1 MPDTSSQATMWAII
15 IILAVLGL
23 IFLRRLAVR
32 FVINL
37 LANSTGRTVI
47 GILLCLGGLIFGF
60 TSGYTPYQSLSQ
72 ASMQLLVPH
81 VNTPD
86 DGDIYLQS
94 LSNVGANYV
103 IHDADFSPPVSAS
116 TFQNGAGITSL
127 LYDSVNTQS
136 IQMQFS
142 SNYGSSA
149 PMDGGTGYTVEQFT
163 LNGTTYSTAAYLASP
178 SGVYQNHWLPGGGI
192 AGAGLLLLVITFG
205 IPALS
210 KRWETQAPA
219 TKASPDKET
228 WSMPVST
235 PPAPGAPYTPP
246 TPATAYTPYTPYTPT
261 PQSGGNMPMPGLPT
275 PQPGGFMPPPYRPP
289 HQSEP

>member
-1 MPDTSSQATMWAII
+1 MTDTSSQGTMVAII
-15 IILAVLGL
+15 VILAIIGL
-23 IFLRRLAVR
+23 VVLRRLAVR

-72 ASMQLLVPH
+72 NSMQLLIPH

-94 LSNVGANYV
+94 LSNLGANYV
-103 IHDADFSPPVSAS
+103 IHDADYSPPVSAS

-127 LYDSVNTQS
+127 LYDSINTQS
-136 IQMQFS
+136 IQMQFT

-178 SGVYQNHWLPGGGI
+178 SGVYQNHWLLGGGI

-210 KRWETQAPA
+210 KRWETEAPA

-228 WSMPVST
+228 WSIPVST
-235 PPAPGAPYTPP
+235 PPAPGAPHTPH
-246 TPATAYTPYTPYTPT
+246 TPYTPT
-261 PQSGGNMPMPGLPT
+261 PQPGGSMPMPGLPT